1 MTEAAALQ
9 VLASRMSRDGGSLR
23 TANEARTRAAVTEAR
38 DTPEIQGAVNRL
50 DRVLRG
56 GHPPRTDVPRG
67 YYVNIQV

>member
-9 VLASRMSRDGGSLR
+9 VLASRLSREGSSLN
-23 TANEARTRAAVTEAR
+23 TAREARSRAAVTQSK
-38 DTPEIQGAVNRL
+38 DSPEIQGAMNRL

-56 GHPPRTDVPRG
+56 GHPPRSDVPRG